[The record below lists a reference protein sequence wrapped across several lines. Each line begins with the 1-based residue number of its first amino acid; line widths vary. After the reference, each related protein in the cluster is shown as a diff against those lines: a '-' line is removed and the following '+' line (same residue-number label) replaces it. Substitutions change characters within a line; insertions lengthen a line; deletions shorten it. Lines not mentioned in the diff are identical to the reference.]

1 MNSSK
6 DECECRP
13 LSFELEPSQ
22 MRSLCLRSKLPSDL
36 RGWTV
41 ELDRTEASA
50 CGVLTPVSSSLHTHL
65 HLLPNASFMQISYH
79 WCSVVL
85 AIAIH
90 IL

>member
-6 DECECRP
+6 DECDCRP

-22 MRSLCLRSKLPSDL
+22 MRSLCLKSKLPSDL

-41 ELDRTEASA
+41 ELDRMEASA
-50 CGVLTPVSSSLHTHL
+50 CEV
-65 HLLPNASFMQISYH
+65 HLLPNAGFMQISYH
-79 WCSVVL
+79 WRLVVL

>member
-6 DECECRP
+6 DECDCRP
-13 LSFELEPSQ
+13 LSFELDPSQ
-22 MRSLCLRSKLPSDL
+22 MRSLCLKSKLPSDL

-50 CGVLTPVSSSLHTHL
+50 CEV

-79 WCSVVL
+79 WRLVVL

>member
-6 DECECRP
+6 DECDCRP
-13 LSFELEPSQ
+13 LSFELDPSQ
-22 MRSLCLRSKLPSDL
+22 MRSLCLKSKLPSDL

-50 CGVLTPVSSSLHTHL
+50 CEA